1 MSAPVSSPSN
11 SDQLFA
17 RALQLMPG
25 GVNSPVRAFRS
36 VGGAPFFVKAAR
48 GATLLTADDRVLI
61 DFVCTWG
68 PAIHGHNH
76 PVIKKAIAAALE
88 NGTSFGTPNP
98 LEVEMAELITRFVPS
113 IKKVRLCSSG
123 TEATMS
129 ALRLARGFTKRD
141 KIIKFSGC
149 YHGHSDSLLIKAGSG
164 ALTHGHP
171 DSAGIPASFAQETI
185 VLPYNNRA
193 ALDAAFAAN
202 PGKIAGV
209 IIEPYCGNVGFIMP
223 DPGYLAYLRAITAQH
238 GTLLIFD
245 EVMTGFRLSQA
256 GVQGLPDALL
266 PADAQTPPPKAAAQ
280 NSSDASPIAGSARVS
295 PDASDSASVSAFSP
309 SALQPFPPSLLPD
322 LTCLGKII
330 GGGLPVGAFG
340 GRADI
345 MDHLAPLGPVYQAG
359 TLSGNPLAMAAG
371 IAGLRL
377 LEEQNP
383 YDRLDRLGQS
393 LRDAVLDAAR
403 NKGLPVQVPQRGSM
417 FSIFF
422 TDTPVRDYDTAL
434 KADAKLFSRFFRL
447 CLDKG
452 VYLAPSAYEA
462 GFLSTAHDGPAI
474 ERACDVLSESVRAL

>member
-1 MSAPVSSPSN
+1 MMPSS
-11 SDQLFA
+11 DALFA
-17 RALQLMPG
+17 RALQLIPG

-48 GATLLTADDRVLI
+48 GATLITADDRELI

-76 PVIKKAIAAALE
+76 PVIKAAIAAALE

-98 LEVEMAELITRFVPS
+98 YEVEMAELIVKFVPS
-113 IKKVRLCSSG
+113 IQKVRMCNSG

-129 ALRLARGFTKRD
+129 AIRLARGFTRRD
-141 KIIKFSGC
+141 KIIKFAGC

-171 DSAGIPASFAQETI
+171 DSAGVPAAFARETI
-185 VLPYNNRA
+185 VLPYNDTA

-202 PGKIAGV
+202 PGQIAGV
-209 IIEPYCGNVGFIMP
+209 ILEAYCGNVGFIMP
-223 DPGYLAYLRAITAQH
+223 DPGYLAAVRAVTAQY
-238 GTLLIFD
+238 GALLIFD
-245 EVMTGFRLSQA
+245 EVMTGFRIAQG
-256 GVQGLPDALL
+256 GVQEREH
-266 PADAQTPPPKAAAQ
+266 
-280 NSSDASPIAGSARVS
+280 IV
-295 PDASDSASVSAFSP
+295 
-309 SALQPFPPSLLPD
+309 PD

-345 MDHLAPLGPVYQAG
+345 MNYLAPLGPVYQAG

-377 LEEQNP
+377 LEALNP
-383 YDRLDRLGQS
+383 YARLDALGRQ
-393 LRDAVLDAAR
+393 LRDAVLAAAR
-403 NKGLPVQVPQRGSM
+403 AKGLPTQVPQCGSM

-422 TDTPVRDYDTAL
+422 TATPVRDYTTAL
-434 KADAKLFSRFFRL
+434 TGDAKLFARFFHA
-447 CLDKG
+447 CLARG

-462 GFLSTAHDGPAI
+462 GFLSTAHEGPAI
-474 ERACDVLSESVRAL
+474 DRACEIMSQAIAEL